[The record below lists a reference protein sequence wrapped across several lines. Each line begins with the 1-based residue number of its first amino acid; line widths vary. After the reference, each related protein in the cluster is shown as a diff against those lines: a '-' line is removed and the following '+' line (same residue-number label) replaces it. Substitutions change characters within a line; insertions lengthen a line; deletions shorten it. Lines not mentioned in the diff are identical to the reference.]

1 MNLQKLN
8 ENLNIH
14 QSLPD
19 NPNLTSEDLK
29 KKFDEAG
36 NVIKKFLNDLLIPD
50 IESKVPEE
58 ITSQIKV
65 AVGKLEKK
73 IEDLKKEFGEDLE
86 TFKEQINKL
95 IKDNLSKSTNYED
108 FVITTNNNQLLET
121 NIQYGQDTKTPT
133 FTKEGYKPLAMVGWT
148 TTNKEWNIS
157 EVYTKSIIE
166 SSITVY
172 IRGNS
177 MPNHGNIYDSTTV
190 SVHLLWVKI
199 K

>member
-14 QSLPD
+14 QSWPD
-19 NPNLTSEDLK
+19 NPILTSEDLK

-86 TFKEQINKL
+86 TFKEQINEL

-108 FVITTNNNQLLET
+108 FVITTSNNQ
-121 NIQYGQDTKTPT
+121 
-133 FTKEGYKPLAMVGWT
+133 
-148 TTNKEWNIS
+148 
-157 EVYTKSIIE
+157 
-166 SSITVY
+166 
-172 IRGNS
+172 
-177 MPNHGNIYDSTTV
+177 
-190 SVHLLWVKI
+190 
-199 K
+199 